1 MAEWLKE
8 QRYKYGTELD
18 LGNQV
23 FFRAFDLN
31 YDKIEVNEF
40 LQ

>member
-1 MAEWLKE
+1 MS
-8 QRYKYGTELD
+8 ELD

-23 FFRAFDLN
+23 FFSAFDLN
-31 YDKIEVNEF
+31 CDKIEVNEF

>member
-8 QRYKYGTELD
+8 DRYKDGNELD

-23 FFRAFDLN
+23 FFSSFDLN

>member
-1 MAEWLKE
+1 MKE
-8 QRYKYGTELD
+8 HEYDDRNELD

-23 FFRAFDLN
+23 FFRSFDLN

>member
-1 MAEWLKE
+1 MRQGFEN
-8 QRYKYGTELD
+8 ELD

-23 FFRAFDLN
+23 FFRSFDLN
-31 YDKIEVNEF
+31 CDKIEVNDF

>member
-1 MAEWLKE
+1 MS
-8 QRYKYGTELD
+8 ELD

-23 FFRAFDLN
+23 FFRSFDLN
-31 YDKIEVNEF
+31 CDKIEVNDF